1 MPLFALAQQAGD
13 PKTIGCVWM
22 GARGDEFEILAG
34 LRRGLE
40 DRGYV
45 FGRNLVLD
53 ERYANGNAAQVPQL
67 IAELL
72 RSISSIGGG
81 RPAAALIAS

>member
-1 MPLFALAQQAGD
+1 MRRREFIAGFASTMTALPLVALAQQADD
-13 PKTIGCVWM
+13 PKKIGYVWM
-22 GARGDEFEILAG
+22 GAPGDEFEILAG

-53 ERYANGNAAQVPQL
+53 GATPTAM
-67 IAELL
+67 
-72 RSISSIGGG
+72 
-81 RPAAALIAS
+81 